1 MSTYYLIASL
11 PSLSVDQKVPL
22 SSEKFLQACEEQLAA
37 HDAAAAYAL
46 MTQGASAHPFVVAWR
61 DKEAILRNA
70 VAQQRAR
77 IRGIEATRWLHRTE
91 GCDLMIERQVE
102 EAFQQTDP
110 LRVERALDAIR
121 WRVAEEL
128 AGVDPLSVGVVLAYA
143 IQLGI
148 VMRWNVLQADQGMD
162 AFERLT
168 ELAK

>member
-11 PSLSVDQKVPL
+11 PPLSVDQKLPL
-22 SSEKFLQACEEQLAA
+22 SVEAFQYACEEQLTP
-37 HDAAAAYAL
+37 HDAAAARAL
-46 MTQGASAHPFVVAWR
+46 LTHEASAHPFVVAWR

-77 IRGIEATRWLHRTE
+77 VRGVESARWLRATE

-110 LRVERALDAIR
+110 LRIERALDAIR

-128 AGVDPLSVGVVLAYA
+128 AGVDPLAVGVVLAYA
-143 IQLGI
+143 IKLGI
-148 VMRWNVLQADQGMD
+148 VMRWNALQVDQGMD
-162 AFERLT
+162 VFERLT